1 MEYSFWLLLIN
12 DMNKANSNITVL
24 EDNLSSNVVFGSARL
39 YSEGV
44 GDN

>member
-24 EDNLSSNVVFGSARL
+24 ENNLSSKVVFGSAWL
-39 YSEGV
+39 YFEGG